1 MRHEWFGS
9 SRSISYPGMGVWI
22 KGEPCNK
29 HHRGCNKWRQE
40 AKQTVVQQAQL
51 TKVATQE
58 LQLEARILQYES
70 QHNGS
75 DNDVHKQRV
84 FERKQTLLLK
94 CNKSHRWKYLIVVFL
109 GRSDEHPRKQKVKGT
124 QNLETDSFWQTRIGI
139 ALQIDLV
146 CDLPQK
152 RLGSRIAH
160 LKLEDIQYI
169 TLHLN
174 YLQIPKHRSI
184 NILR

>member
-1 MRHEWFGS
+1 MDQTTTYTS
-9 SRSISYPGMGVWI
+9 SRYS
-22 KGEPCNK
+22 
-29 HHRGCNKWRQE
+29 
-40 AKQTVVQQAQL
+40 
-51 TKVATQE
+51 
-58 LQLEARILQYES
+58 
-70 QHNGS
+70 
-75 DNDVHKQRV
+75 
-84 FERKQTLLLK
+84 ERKQVLLLK
-94 CNKSHRWKYLIVVFL
+94 CNKSHRKYLIVVFL

-139 ALQIDLV
+139 TLQIDLV

-184 NILR
+184 NIL